1 MSIYQYYSPRS
12 PLPEDRGM
20 SGLELNLEQKI
31 RILES
36 AERSYDGAVTAF
48 AIQQQTSDMADNRR
62 SSIRRK
68 RKITCTGCTKKWCN
82 ECCLASANKRL
93 REAGD
98 LVEEIKSDIEA
109 IKRRMVPQQTR
120 QVIPPCPV
128 PAFVDSDEEDSNNE
142 NNSTDEVKQETDVKQ
157 EPEDSFVSFQF
168 TPSMGMINTVKSE
181 PMDPHQNQTTE
192 DSDTSNATSN
202 ESSNGTIQEEST
214 LRSEQSYRDYPSTP
228 ERSDYTTSEED
239 TDNESEEEN
248 EDRRPIR
255 SILNL
260 LNE

>member
-1 MSIYQYYSPRS
+1 MSMYRFYSPQS
-12 PLPEDRGM
+12 PLPEDRGL
-20 SGLELNLEQKI
+20 SGLEVHLERKNRLLQ
-31 RILES
+31 S
-36 AERSYDGAVTAF
+36 AERNYNEAVSAY
-48 AIQQQTSDMADNRR
+48 AIQQQHSDMADNRR

-68 RKITCTGCTKKWCN
+68 RKISCNGCTKKWCN
-82 ECCLASANKRL
+82 ECCLAGANKRL

-109 IKRRMVPQQTR
+109 IKSRMVPQQIAR

-128 PAFVDSDEEDSNNE
+128 PAFVDSDDENDSN
-142 NNSTDEVKQETDVKQ
+142 DEVKQEADVKQ
-157 EPEDSFVSFQF
+157 EPEDSYSSIPIQF
-168 TPSMGMINTVKSE
+168 SIGIMNTVKSE
-181 PMDPHQNQTTE
+181 PMERSNEHQNQTTE

-214 LRSEQSYRDYPSTP
+214 LRSEQSFRDYPTTP
-228 ERSDYTTSEED
+228 EQSNDYSTSEDDSDNDTED
-239 TDNESEEEN
+239 EN

>member
-1 MSIYQYYSPRS
+1 MSTYQYYSPRS

-31 RILES
+31 RMLES
-36 AERSYDGAVTAF
+36 AERSYDGAVTAY
-48 AIQQQTSDMADNRR
+48 AIQQQNADMGDNRR

-98 LVEEIKSDIEA
+98 LVEEIKSDIQS
-109 IKRRMVPQQTR
+109 IKNRMVPQQIAR
-120 QVIPPCPV
+120 QVIPPCPI
-128 PAFVDSDEEDSNNE
+128 PGFVDSDEENDSNDADVKE
-142 NNSTDEVKQETDVKQ
+142 EPVVKQEQD
-157 EPEDSFVSFQF
+157 DSYSSIPIQF
-168 TPSMGMINTVKSE
+168 SIGIINTVKSE
-181 PMDPHQNQTTE
+181 PMDRSNEIENQTTE
-192 DSDTSNATSN
+192 D
-202 ESSNGTIQEEST
+202 ESSEEESSMQEESQNT
-214 LRSEQSYRDYPSTP
+214 ERTEASYRDYPSTP

-239 TDNESEEEN
+239 TDESEDEN

>member
-1 MSIYQYYSPRS
+1 MSHLYDPIE
-12 PLPEDRGM
+12 PL
-20 SGLELNLEQKI
+20 S
-31 RILES
+31 
-36 AERSYDGAVTAF
+36 
-48 AIQQQTSDMADNRR
+48 
-62 SSIRRK
+62 
-68 RKITCTGCTKKWCN
+68 C
-82 ECCLASANKRL
+82 
-93 REAGD
+93 
-98 LVEEIKSDIEA
+98 
-109 IKRRMVPQQTR
+109 
-120 QVIPPCPV
+120 
-128 PAFVDSDEEDSNNE
+128 
-142 NNSTDEVKQETDVKQ
+142 
-157 EPEDSFVSFQF
+157 DSFVSFQF